1 MNNLPA
7 LCVDANLVVRLVALP
22 QDEAIVSLWKGWNDR
37 RLIAPSLL
45 LYEVVNA
52 LHQYWKA
59 GYLGEEEVNL
69 ALKAAVA
76 LPIAL
81 IEDPYL
87 HFDAQRLAMEL
98 NLPAAYDTHYLAL
111 AQRMGVELWTADR
124 RLVAHAHN
132 HGLTWVRAYP

>member
-22 QDEAIVSLWKGWNDR
+22 QDEAIISLWKGWNDR
-37 RLIAPSLL
+37 RLIAPALL

-59 GYLGEEEVNL
+59 GYLGEEEVSL

-81 IEDPYL
+81 VEDDLL

-98 NLPAAYDTHYLAL
+98 DLSAAYDAHYLAL
-111 AQRMGVELWTADR
+111 AQRMGAELWTADR
-124 RLVAHAHN
+124 RLAAQAHKY
-132 HGLTWVRAYP
+132 GLTWVRVYP